1 MSWQSTI
8 EHELFRFRS
17 MTPKQLLTRLYKIT
31 HVDKLDAYIEV
42 ANRLGYF
49 QLAEAAIIKRN
60 GMRTGVSYDTNP
72 YPVNSRI
79 NTKTISVTN
88 TITRSVTQNEI
99 IKKKEVKITQEI
111 EYKRALDF

>member
-8 EHELFRFRS
+8 EHELLRFRS

-60 GMRTGVSYDTNP
+60 GMRSGVSN
-72 YPVNSRI
+72 VRV
-79 NTKTISVTN
+79 ISA
-88 TITRSVTQNEI
+88 TRNIVKHE
-99 IKKKEVKITQEI
+99 KKIVQEI